1 LRKDEQQILLGCLRN
16 DRKAQR
22 ALYEEYKVQMF
33 RLCLRYA
40 RDRQEAEDL
49 LQEGFI
55 AVFRDLKNYTGAGAL
70 GGWIRKVMVNN
81 ALQHIRKTK
90 YRFQSIDSVQL
101 NEYEEI
107 TIDEEDQPRVKELTK
122 CLQSLPDGYRT
133 VFNLYVI
140 EGYTHKEIAKVL
152 SISESTSKSQLFKA
166 KGMLRKLLEKSMI
179 SR

>member
-1 LRKDEQQILLGCLRN
+1 MKKDEQQILLGCLKN
-16 DRKAQR
+16 DAKAQR
-22 ALYEEYKVQMF
+22 TLYEQYKVQMF

-55 AVFRDLKNYTGAGAL
+55 TVFKDLKNYRGVGAL

-90 YRFQSIDSVQL
+90 HRFQSIDSVQL

-122 CLQSLPDGYRT
+122 YLQSLPDGYRT

-179 SR
+179 S

>member
-1 LRKDEQQILLGCLRN
+1 LKKDEQQILLGCLKN

-55 AVFRDLKNYTGAGAL
+55 AVFRDLKNYKGSGAL

-90 YRFQSIDSVQL
+90 HHFQSIDNVQL
-101 NEYEEI
+101 SEYEEI
-107 TIDEEDQPRVKELTK
+107 NIEEEDQSRVKELTK
-122 CLQSLPDGYRT
+122 HLQSLPDGYRT

-166 KGMLRKLLEKSMI
+166 KGMLRKMLEKSMI
-179 SR
+179 S